1 VLRDDH
7 HSLVRLAGAE
17 TTPEAIAFAVEQD
30 GPRLVYRGRIDNR
43 YEDVGRMRPAATD
56 HDLADIVDA
65 LAGKGRLTLRT
76 TKAVGC
82 AIADLR

>member
-1 VLRDDH
+1 
-7 HSLVRLAGAE
+7 
-17 TTPEAIAFAVEQD
+17 
-30 GPRLVYRGRIDNR
+30 
-43 YEDVGRMRPAATD
+43 MRPAATD